1 MSESLDFQYP
11 MKKACANEIKQM
23 CADVAP
29 ANAQQ
34 IRCLQVPLPPISL
47 CLIKYLNLCIASLQE
62 HVEDPDMGSA
72 CKQEVQRQAQRQS
85 TDYRLNFR
93 LHRSCE
99 VDVDELCADV
109 CSPFQG
115 QACGGTVLR
124 CLTEKRDEVCSPY
137 WQFP

>member
-1 MSESLDFQYP
+1 
-11 MKKACANEIKQM
+11 
-23 CADVAP
+23 
-29 ANAQQ
+29 
-34 IRCLQVPLPPISL
+34 
-47 CLIKYLNLCIASLQE
+47 
-62 HVEDPDMGSA
+62 MGAA
-72 CKQEVQRQAQRQS
+72 CKAEVQRQAQRQS

-124 CLTEKRDEVCSPY
+124 CLTEKRDEVCCSPS
-137 WQFP
+137 